1 MTSKGNRIK
10 LKEAYQKVNEKFESV
25 LVFHVGESAG
35 FFSEYNCM
43 ILVMLYCLQHK
54 IQFKLYSRDANF
66 GYEKGWTDFFES
78 FCKEEDSRW
87 HHWINMRPTGAWL
100 TILKK
105 KDFNLFKWKLKKS
118 ICNLVAKGWKFCHPN
133 VYLTQDVWNQ
143 ALLID
148 QRFCKYDIPELNIK
162 GDISQACK
170 VLVEIT
176 WGYREDINEKLHY
189 YIRNLQLN
197 NDFISCQIRAGDKY
211 VEYDLLSINIYI
223 EYLKKYPD
231 IKNIFVLTDDYSVIM
246 QLETAFPQ
254 WNWYTLCGDNEH
266 GYVHA
271 EFKQN
276 SKIKRK
282 EQLIKFFA
290 SIEIIHLSN
299 VFLGTVTSNPSIF
312 SSLRDSYKTCF
323 VDYDKD
329 VFSFVLS

>member
-118 ICNLVAKGWKFCHPN
+118 ICN
-133 VYLTQDVWNQ
+133 
-143 ALLID
+143 
-148 QRFCKYDIPELNIK
+148 
-162 GDISQACK
+162 
-170 VLVEIT
+170 
-176 WGYREDINEKLHY
+176 
-189 YIRNLQLN
+189 
-197 NDFISCQIRAGDKY
+197 
-211 VEYDLLSINIYI
+211 
-223 EYLKKYPD
+223 
-231 IKNIFVLTDDYSVIM
+231 
-246 QLETAFPQ
+246 
-254 WNWYTLCGDNEH
+254 
-266 GYVHA
+266 
-271 EFKQN
+271 
-276 SKIKRK
+276 
-282 EQLIKFFA
+282 
-290 SIEIIHLSN
+290 
-299 VFLGTVTSNPSIF
+299 
-312 SSLRDSYKTCF
+312 
-323 VDYDKD
+323 
-329 VFSFVLS
+329 

>member
-176 WGYREDINEKLHY
+176 WGYREDINEKLHD

-254 WNWYTLCGDNEH
+254 WNWYTLCGDN
-266 GYVHA
+266 
-271 EFKQN
+271 
-276 SKIKRK
+276 
-282 EQLIKFFA
+282 
-290 SIEIIHLSN
+290 
-299 VFLGTVTSNPSIF
+299 
-312 SSLRDSYKTCF
+312 
-323 VDYDKD
+323 
-329 VFSFVLS
+329 

>member
-1 MTSKGNRIK
+1 MYGIK
-10 LKEAYQKVNEKFESV
+10 
-25 LVFHVGESAG
+25 
-35 FFSEYNCM
+35 
-43 ILVMLYCLQHK
+43 
-54 IQFKLYSRDANF
+54 
-66 GYEKGWTDFFES
+66 
-78 FCKEEDSRW
+78 
-87 HHWINMRPTGAWL
+87 
-100 TILKK
+100 
-105 KDFNLFKWKLKKS
+105 
-118 ICNLVAKGWKFCHPN
+118 
-133 VYLTQDVWNQ
+133 
-143 ALLID
+143 
-148 QRFCKYDIPELNIK
+148 RFCKYDIPELNIK

-176 WGYREDINEKLHY
+176 WGYREDINEKLHD